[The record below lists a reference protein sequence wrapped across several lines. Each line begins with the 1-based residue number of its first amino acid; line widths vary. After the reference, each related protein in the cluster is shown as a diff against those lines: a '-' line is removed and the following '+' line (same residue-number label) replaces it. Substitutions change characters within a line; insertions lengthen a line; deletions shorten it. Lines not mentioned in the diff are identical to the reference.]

1 MTGSKLVAAEGMA
14 VVSIITTIVN
24 DIDLGL
30 PKAPV
35 GTLSLLFAIAAF
47 ALALSTGSPVVSI
60 SLLAKGLID
69 TWLAAASSAS
79 GAKIGLAF
87 GLLVLAFGA
96 VVALITIRK
105 TRSATPMPKSGASQV
120 PSLLEASARLVVVL
134 SATMPSLALMLMVPL
149 LALRPTSGADSALQ
163 GAPADDI
170 THGVTPSLSDFG
182 IHALPVSL
190 P

>member
-105 TRSATPMPKSGASQV
+105 TRSATPTAKSGAS
-120 PSLLEASARLVVVL
+120 
-134 SATMPSLALMLMVPL
+134 
-149 LALRPTSGADSALQ
+149 
-163 GAPADDI
+163 
-170 THGVTPSLSDFG
+170 
-182 IHALPVSL
+182 
-190 P
+190 